1 VLCPA
6 ALRRTPPP
14 HVGRH
19 GQRPRAGPAR
29 REVGMTAAVGPQTYI
44 RPPLSRPEKYER
56 LAFTFCR
63 MVTVGLIAWA
73 LSPAGLVPVGAVVE
87 IALYAKSISLGVSWS
102 KCFLRR
108 PTLIIGAWAAI
119 AAADAYWLLVL
130 GGHLPA

>member
-1 VLCPA
+1 
-6 ALRRTPPP
+6 
-14 HVGRH
+14 
-19 GQRPRAGPAR
+19 
-29 REVGMTAAVGPQTYI
+29 MTAGTAPAGSMGPVSPVGPQAYV

-63 MVTVGLIAWA
+63 MGTVALIAW
-73 LSPAGLVPVGAVVE
+73 LVSPAILVLVVALIA
-87 IALYAKSISLGVSWS
+87 IALYAKSITLGVSWS

-119 AAADAYWLLVL
+119 AAADAAWLFIL